1 MIKLVDRYANSLWL
15 VYPFMQCTSKVS
27 TYPTK
32 DPRALTTQ
40 TSLCFKSK
48 VSLTHKKLNST
59 WVSVSLTST
68 ELPRK
73 LEVPR
78 SELCGVRSPELT
90 VTPVSLELSSETTC
104 QPRLSVLP
112 SESSCTHLT
121 FKAHAV

>member
-1 MIKLVDRYANSLWL
+1 
-15 VYPFMQCTSKVS
+15 MQCTSKVS